1 VQKIGGANRIETRAN
16 SVEIGAMEE
25 TTSIM
30 LDPMGVVS
38 ERIEGLGTIREN
50 IQTEE
55 NKESKDTRRS
65 ELEESFKEENLER
78 EEDESEIEEFLMITY
93 ARRPNQEN
101 PLKTSVSNIN
111 EKGLQK
117 VKRS

>member
-1 VQKIGGANRIETRAN
+1 
-16 SVEIGAMEE
+16 MEE
-25 TTSIM
+25 TTSTM

-55 NKESKDTRRS
+55 NKESKDTRGS
-65 ELEESFKEENLER
+65 ELEESSKEENLER
-78 EEDESEIEEFLMITY
+78 EEDQSEIEEFLMIVY
-93 ARRPNQEN
+93 ARSPNQKN